1 MPTTHDEHERDDG
14 TVPRTPEGGRG
25 VLHTP
30 TDAEA
35 RPADPNTLP
44 ALLLADE
51 REVAGALAL
60 ATESATLTYAELG
73 RAARALAAGLIAAG
87 VAAGDRVAIWL
98 PNGPDWLAA
107 HWAATLCGAIVVPLN
122 TRYRAAEAR
131 YILAQSGAAALVMQG
146 AFGRTDYLAA
156 LKEMLTDGAWPELR
170 VVVVRP
176 MAESILPEPAITWE
190 TALRLGETTAGEVEA
205 RARAV
210 APDDVHILM
219 YTSGTTGYPK
229 GAMLTHEGLIHSA
242 GHHFREW
249 GLQPGDAVLVPNPF
263 SHIMGLIYG
272 VLMPAIA
279 RVVPVTLPAFDTERV
294 LGLIQRYHPVM
305 MTGTPTHF
313 QMLAEH
319 PTLAGYDVSSLRFG
333 MAGGAGTTPE
343 TIQRITERLGIE
355 ALVNGLGMSEA
366 GSVAHTVPSDPPAI
380 HATTVGR
387 PMPWLQ
393 TRLVDPNTGADTAP
407 GEPGELWIHGPGVM
421 KGYFRDAAAT
431 AAALTPD
438 GWLRTGDLLRLGDDG
453 CLRFVGRLKEMFTVG
468 GFNVYP
474 AEVERVL
481 AQHPAVAEC
490 MVVGVPDERLGEVP
504 FAFIRL
510 APSATWTPEELT
522 AFCGERLAGY
532 KAPRTFHVVESFP
545 TLASG
550 KRERRPLV
558 DFARQIATG
567 EARQL
572 ANGAWEMQA
581 PRPDAGAG

>member
-25 VLHTP
+25 ALHTP
-30 TDAEA
+30 TDAEHT
-35 RPADPNTLP
+35 PAGPGTLPGTLP
-44 ALLLADE
+44 ALLLTDE
-51 REVAGALAL
+51 REAAVTLAL
-60 ATESATLTYAELG
+60 ATESETLTYAELG
-73 RAARALAAGLIAAG
+73 RAARALAAGLIASD
-87 VAAGDRVAIWL
+87 VAPGDRVGIWL
-98 PNGPDWLAA
+98 PNGPDWLVA
-107 HWAATLCGAIVVPLN
+107 HWAAALCGAIVVPLN

-131 YILAQSGAAALVMQG
+131 YILAQSGAAALVTHG
-146 AFGRTDYLAA
+146 AFGQTDYLAA
-156 LKEMLTDGAWPELR
+156 LTEMLADGAWPELR
-170 VVVVRP
+170 LAVVRP
-176 MAESILPEPAITWE
+176 MAESMLPAPAISWDM
-190 TALRLGETTAGEVEA
+190 ALQLGEKTPAGEVEA
-205 RARAV
+205 RARSV
-210 APDDVHILM
+210 APDDVHVLM

-279 RVVPVTLPAFDTERV
+279 RVVPVTLPTFDTQRV

-319 PTLAGYDVSSLRFG
+319 PALASYDVSSLRFG

-343 TIQRITERLGIE
+343 TIERITERLGIE

-366 GSVAHTVPSDPPAI
+366 GSVAHTVPADPPAI

-393 TRLVDPNTGADTAP
+393 TRLVDPYTGADAPP
-407 GEPGELWIHGPGVM
+407 GEPGELWIRGPGVM
-421 KGYFRDAAAT
+421 KGYFRDAEAT

-453 CLRFVGRLKEMFTVG
+453 CLRFVGRLKELFTVG

-490 MVVGVPDERLGEVP
+490 MVVGVPDARLGEVP

-510 APSATWTPEELT
+510 APGEAWTPEELT
-522 AFCGERLAGY
+522 AFCAERLAGY
-532 KAPRTFHVVESFP
+532 KVPRTFHVVESFP

-550 KRERRPLV
+550 KRERRSLV
-558 DFARQIATG
+558 EFARQLVGQT
-567 EARQL
+567 
-572 ANGAWEMQA
+572 
-581 PRPDAGAG
+581 